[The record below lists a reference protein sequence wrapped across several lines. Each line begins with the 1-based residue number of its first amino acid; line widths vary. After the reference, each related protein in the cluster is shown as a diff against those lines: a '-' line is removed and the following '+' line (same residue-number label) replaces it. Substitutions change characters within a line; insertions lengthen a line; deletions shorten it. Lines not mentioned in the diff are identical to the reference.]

1 MHEGS
6 DAATQ
11 VEAFIERW
19 QAAGGTE
26 RSNFQMFFT
35 ELCLVLGLPTPDP
48 ASEIT
53 RYNVFGFESA
63 MESEGLISYLRPEYQ
78 NPASA
83 TAPTRHTEKLDLPP
97 EEIETPESAPPT
109 RAAAL
114 PWPKDPASQAKA
126 LADLLVS
133 SPTPLNIDSIASS
146 FTSRGKWKARLQPLL
161 ECWCCWAGQG
171 RVAGSI
177 MECSNE

>member
-1 MHEGS
+1 MVTIYAESGSVTGRKDAMHEGS

-35 ELCLVLGLPTPDP
+35 ELCLVLG
-48 ASEIT
+48 
-53 RYNVFGFESA
+53 
-63 MESEGLISYLRPEYQ
+63 
-78 NPASA
+78 
-83 TAPTRHTEKLDLPP
+83 LPP